1 MLSISTFRVQ
11 RNNGATK
18 HHFIFFHI
26 FSVTHTEFPGT
37 KERKFRSIR
46 EGGAGE
52 HADYWVFL
60 KSGEEFHAY
69 KVDEW
74 YQFMPFSTHRT
85 LDIDQAEE
93 RFRE

>member
-1 MLSISTFRVQ
+1 MLTY
-11 RNNGATK
+11 K
-18 HHFIFFHI
+18 KFI
-26 FSVTHTEFPGT
+26 GT